1 MVEEPFD
8 LVLEHFHAI
17 RSECSEILQ
26 DLRDLKT
33 RQNDTHMAVLA
44 LRRDQAQDAEI
55 VAHQRVQM
63 DRLREEI
70 DRIKVRLDLRD
81 G

>member
-1 MVEEPFD
+1 MVGEPFD
-8 LVLEHFHAI
+8 LVLEHLRAI
-17 RSECSEILQ
+17 RSECSEIRQ

>member
-1 MVEEPFD
+1 MVEEPFN
-8 LVLEHFHAI
+8 LVLEHLRAI
-17 RSECSEILQ
+17 RSECREIRQ

-55 VAHQRVQM
+55 VAHQ
-63 DRLREEI
+63 
-70 DRIKVRLDLRD
+70 
-81 G
+81 